1 MLLNSVTNASL
12 NIFYIYYYYFNRSVK
27 FFDLNRINL
36 YYIMYSNK
44 LDALLKKSAGQKLK
58 VIDPNEL
65 EIRISEIP
73 ASDPAPSETP
83 TFAPSPSPI
92 MPTGTTKITYF
103 SSAKKGAVSKNQ
115 KKRKVLFVSTH
126 CHQYNGYS
134 KVAWNILKVLSSV
147 PDLDVHHYG
156 LQQAANASSFRP
168 YPDSIKTYAPTDDDG
183 FGFSTF
189 NQYVIDMKP
198 DVIVF
203 YNDAN
208 IINRFLSVLDVKP
221 KIIAYLDHVYTSMNP
236 KISAYLND
244 NVDEIFVFSKLW
256 IPIAKAS
263 GFTKPIHAMTHGF
276 DPVLHPSIGRDE
288 SRKLLGLPAEP
299 FYIVCANRNTSR
311 KRYDLL
317 VMAFAK
323 LVLQNPEKDVRLLC
337 VCDSGH
343 RGGYPILDIYS
354 RELGSLAHVHKHKLV
369 LIDNDLSL
377 TDERINVIYN
387 AADIGV
393 SCADSEG
400 FGLCAF
406 EMMGLGKPQVVAA
419 QTGHLEY
426 CTSDNSIIVPTTNRY
441 YIANSISSVA
451 GEASCVSV
459 DDLCSAL
466 QSYLLNPDFVKSM
479 GQAAK
484 KTVTAYT
491 WPKVCAEFILRL
503 RMI

>member
-1 MLLNSVTNASL
+1 
-12 NIFYIYYYYFNRSVK
+12 
-27 FFDLNRINL
+27 
-36 YYIMYSNK
+36 MYSSK
-44 LDALLKKSAGQKLK
+44 LDSLLKKSSGQKLK

-73 ASDPAPSETP
+73 ASSPAPTEVVP
-83 TFAPSPSPI
+83 VVAPVPAPVSAPVVP
-92 MPTGTTKITYF
+92 PTGKITYF
-103 SSAKKGAVSKNQ
+103 SSAKKTIATQ

-134 KVAWNILKVLSSV
+134 KVAWNILKVLSTV
-147 PDLDVHHYG
+147 ADLEVHHYG
-156 LQQAANASSFRP
+156 LQQAPAAGSFRP
-168 YPDSIKTYAPTDDDG
+168 IPGSINSYAPTDDQG
-183 FGFSTF
+183 FGFSLF
-189 NQYVIDMKP
+189 NQYVVDMKP
-198 DVIVF
+198 EVIVF

-208 IINRFLSVLDVKP
+208 IINRFLSVLEVKP
-221 KIIAYLDHVYTSMNP
+221 KIIAYLDHVYSSMNLDMA
-236 KISAYLND
+236 SYLNN
-244 NVDEIFVFSKLW
+244 NVDEFFVFSKKW

-263 GFTKPIHAMTHGF
+263 GLTKPVHAMPHGF
-276 DPVLHPSIGRDE
+276 DSLLHPIIDKGVA
-288 SRKLLGLPAEP
+288 RKDLGLPEEP

-317 VMAFAK
+317 IMAFAK
-323 LVLQNPEKDVRLLC
+323 LVSKNPDKDVRLLC
-337 VCDSGH
+337 VCDSGG
-343 RGGYPILDIYS
+343 RGGYPLLNIYQH
-354 RELGSLAHVHKHKLV
+354 ELGSAFNFHKHKLI

-377 TDERINVIYN
+377 TDERINLIYN

-419 QTGHLEY
+419 QIGHLEY
-426 CTSDNSIIVPTTNRY
+426 CSNSNSIIIPTTNRY

-451 GEASCVSV
+451 GEASSVSV
-459 DDLCSAL
+459 DDLCSGL
-466 QSYLLNPDFVKSM
+466 QSYLLNPDFVQTT
-479 GQAAK
+479 GAAARS
-484 KTVTAYT
+484 TVATYT